1 MRLSGRCMVEEYPK
15 EHERF
20 EDYFVCRQ
28 CEGKEK
34 FEGITTVVG
43 LIGVGYANNSR
54 KMDTKRY

>member
-1 MRLSGRCMVEEYPK
+1 MVEEYPK